1 MLLDGYV
8 QAATLRVCVL
18 VAIALTALFSLFAFV
33 DQLASVGQAHY
44 TLRDAAIYV
53 ALTSPYRLLQVTPI
67 SMLLGC
73 LLALGGF
80 GRHGELAAMRSL
92 GLSERRILA
101 AAIRL
106 AAPVVVVLFLLAEF
120 VIPPSQRLAQE
131 GRTSALSTVST
142 ARGDDSFWAEGARS
156 YLNVQR
162 FEDGNVPA
170 DIDIFAFDH
179 GGDLLSFIH
188 ADHARIEADGSWTLS
203 GVTRKLVV
211 GAQFQ
216 TERLA
221 SLPWHSFMTA
231 EQTELLILPPAD
243 MPPVA
248 LYRYAHY
255 LQRSHLPSRPYE
267 VEVWVKVG
275 LAVSIVAMM
284 MIAAPFVFG
293 PPRTQTGGLSI
304 AIGAGIGIAFTLFQ
318 QIVSRLDLVL
328 DLDPA
333 VAALA
338 PSVMLMG
345 VAVYLF
351 IARYR

>member
-1 MLLDGYV
+1 MLLDEYIRS
-8 QAATLRVCVL
+8 ATLRACVL
-18 VAIALTALFSLFAFV
+18 VAAALTALFSLFAFV

-44 TLRDAAIYV
+44 TLRDAAIFV
-53 ALTSPYRLLQVTPI
+53 TLTAPYRLLQVTPI

-92 GLSERRILA
+92 GVSERRILT
-101 AAIRL
+101 AAIKL
-106 AAPVVVVLFLLAEF
+106 AGPVMIVLFLLAEF

-142 ARGDDSFWAEGARS
+142 ARGDDSFWAEGAHS

-170 DIDIFAFDH
+170 DVDIFAFDG
-179 GGDLLSFIH
+179 GGDLLSFLH
-188 ADHARIEADGSWTLS
+188 AQRARIEADGHWTLS
-203 GVTRKLVV
+203 GVTRKVV
-211 GAQFQ
+211 RGAQFT
-216 TERLA
+216 TERFA

-248 LYRYAHY
+248 LYRYARY
-255 LQRSHLPSRPYE
+255 LERNHLPSRPYE
-267 VEVWVKVG
+267 VEVWGKVG

-293 PPRTQTGGLSI
+293 PPRSRTGGLSV

-318 QIVSRLDLVL
+318 QVVSRLDLVL